1 MDGYTDRAWN
11 ALVRH
16 ADFAD
21 EPPVIERKRVS
32 RLFPSLKPT
41 PDERAEYEYELT
53 ERAGRY
59 LEYMLDHEIDFQAPQ
74 EADIRALQEADRLAL
89 DDLGCVE
96 FWAHLQSTNGLCSID
111 ERRPVELSLRNDSSI
126 PDDFDFVAWWD
137 SLEARLRGDERRAVA

>member
-1 MDGYTDRAWN
+1 MDGFTDRAWN

-16 ADFAD
+16 ANFAD
-21 EPPVIERKRVS
+21 DPPVIERKHVS

-59 LEYMLDHEIDFQAPQ
+59 LEELLDHEIDFQAPQ
-74 EADIRALQEADRLAL
+74 EADIRALEEADRLAL

-96 FWAHLQSTNGLCSID
+96 FWAHMQSTDGRCSID
-111 ERRPVELSLRNDSSI
+111 ERVPVELSERSENSI
-126 PDDFDFVAWWD
+126 PDDFDFVAWWG

>member
-1 MDGYTDRAWN
+1 MDGFTDRAWN

-16 ADFAD
+16 ANFAD
-21 EPPVIERKRVS
+21 DPPVIERKRVS
-32 RLFPSLKPT
+32 RLFPSGKPT

-53 ERAGRY
+53 ERAGH
-59 LEYMLDHEIDFQAPQ
+59 YMDALMDATAVYTEED
-74 EADIRALQEADRLAL
+74 EARITAEADRRAL

-111 ERRPVELSLRNDSSI
+111 ERRPVELSLRNDISI
-126 PDDFDFVAWWD
+126 PDDFDFAAWWD